1 MAKKNTE
8 HSKNFEKVKMY
19 YDTGL
24 WNKARVHAVVG
35 KKTGIT
41 AEEYEAERSECAK
54 IAKEKAAER
63 RAKIVG

>member
-8 HSKNFEKVKMY
+8 HSKNFEKVKFY

-41 AEEYEAERSECAK
+41 AEEYEEITGEPYEEA
-54 IAKEKAAER
+54 
-63 RAKIVG
+63 